1 MLFFLCDFSLL
12 PPSRFFSFFLDY
24 CLNYPK
30 NTFPIIRTFYS
41 SQSKLPQDSDYCLFP
56 SWFILFILCHAWR
69 PLNSSLEVS
78 QQWFIKEVQIQ
89 INGLDTLVACII
101 YEIVKRSTVVYI
113 PKIRGKFAVAVSSYL
128 TNSFNSQL
136 PDPTTVEMQ
145 TPTHVELCT
154 KPINKTKNKAPQG
167 GGASQGNSI

>member
-1 MLFFLCDFSLL
+1 MGADGYCRCSSLVIFTRVVFSLL
-12 PPSRFFSFFLDY
+12 FLPFTPISLFSFFLTIASTTQRIPFLLFALLQQSKQVTQDPDY
-24 CLNYPK
+24 CLV
-30 NTFPIIRTFYS
+30 
-41 SQSKLPQDSDYCLFP
+41 P

-69 PLNSSLEVS
+69 PLSSSLEVR

-89 INGLDTLVACII
+89 INGLDTLVACVIF
-101 YEIVKRSTVVYI
+101 EVVKRSTVVYI

-128 TNSFNSQL
+128 SNSFNSQL

-154 KPINKTKNKAPQG
+154 KPIK
-167 GGASQGNSI
+167 